1 VDIHGVTILGI
12 GALGINLPGLLAQL
26 IGFAL
31 LLVIMRM
38 VAYKPIL
45 GMMDQRS
52 QRIREGLEAA
62 EKMREEATQADV
74 TVQKR
79 LEEARQEGQGLIG
92 QAQQISNRIQ
102 EEARQQAQAE
112 GESLLARARNEIA
125 LERDEAIA
133 QIRREFA
140 DLTIAAAEK
149 VIGQSLD
156 KKAHE
161 RLIEEVLT
169 QSSLQGQSSQQ

>member
-1 VDIHGVTILGI
+1 VDIHGMTILGI

-26 IGFAL
+26 IGFAI

-62 EKMREEATQADV
+62 EKMKEQAAQADV
-74 TVQKR
+74 VVQKR

-92 QAQQISNRIQ
+92 QAQQIATRIQ

-112 GESLLARARNEIA
+112 GETLLTRARSEIA
-125 LERDEAIA
+125 MERDEAIA

-149 VIGQSLD
+149 VINQSLD

-169 QSSLQGQSSQQ
+169 QSSFDGHSAQQ

>member
-1 VDIHGVTILGI
+1 LGI

-62 EKMREEATQADV
+62 ERMKEEAAQADV

-92 QAQQISNRIQ
+92 QAQQIANRLQ
-102 EEARQQAQAE
+102 EEARQQAKTE
-112 GESLLARARNEIA
+112 GESLLVRARNEIA

-161 RLIEEVLT
+161 RLIEDVLT
-169 QSSLQGQSSQQ
+169 QSSLQGQSAQQ

>member
-1 VDIHGVTILGI
+1 MDVPGIPVLGI
-12 GALGINLPGLLAQL
+12 GSLGISLTGLLAQL
-26 IGFAL
+26 IGFAIL
-31 LLVIMRM
+31 LIVLRMVAFKPIMRM
-38 VAYKPIL
+38 
-45 GMMDQRS
+45 MDERS
-52 QRIREGLEAA
+52 ARIREGLEAA
-62 EKMREEATQADV
+62 EKMKDQATQADA

-92 QAQQISNRIQ
+92 QSQQIASRIQ
-102 EEARQQAQAE
+102 EEARQQARTE
-112 GESLLARARNEIA
+112 GDALLARARSEIA

-140 DLTIAAAEK
+140 DLTITAAEK

-156 KKAHE
+156 RKAHE

-169 QSSLQGQSSQQ
+169 QSSFKEQRPE

>member
-1 VDIHGVTILGI
+1 MDIHGITVLGI

-26 IGFAL
+26 IGFAI

-62 EKMREEATQADV
+62 EKMKEQATQADV

-92 QAQQISNRIQ
+92 QAQQIANRLQ

-112 GESLLARARNEIA
+112 GESLLGRARNEIA
-125 LERDEAIA
+125 LERDDAIA

-161 RLIEEVLT
+161 RLIEEVLA
-169 QSSLQGQSSQQ
+169 QSSLQGESAQQ

>member
-1 VDIHGVTILGI
+1 MDALGIILGI
-12 GALGINLPGLLAQL
+12 GALGINLPGLLAQI
-26 IGFAL
+26 IGFAVL
-31 LLVIMRM
+31 LAIMRM
-38 VAYKPIL
+38 IAYKPIL

-62 EKMREEATQADV
+62 EKMKEQAAQADV

-79 LEEARQEGQGLIG
+79 LEEARQEGQGFIG
-92 QAQQISNRIQ
+92 QAQQIANRIQ
-102 EEARQQAQAE
+102 EDSRQQAQAE
-112 GESLLARARNEIA
+112 GESLLARARNEIS

-156 KKAHE
+156 KKSHE
-161 RLIEEVLT
+161 RLIEEVLA
-169 QSSLQGQSSQQ
+169 QASIQGQSAQQ

>member
-1 VDIHGVTILGI
+1 VDIHGFTFLGI

-26 IGFAL
+26 IGFAIL
-31 LLVIMRM
+31 LGLMRV

-52 QRIREGLEAA
+52 ERIREGLEAA
-62 EKMREEATQADV
+62 ERMKEQAAQADV
-74 TVQKR
+74 AVQKR
-79 LEEARQEGQGLIG
+79 LEEARQEGQTLIG
-92 QAQQISNRIQ
+92 QAQQIANRIQ
-102 EEARQQAQAE
+102 EEARQAAQAQT
-112 GESLLARARNEIA
+112 ESMLARARNEIA

-133 QIRREFA
+133 EIRREFA
-140 DLTIAAAEK
+140 DITIAAAEK

-161 RLIEEVLT
+161 RLIDQVLAEA
-169 QSSLQGQSSQQ
+169 SPKGQSDRQ

>member
-1 VDIHGVTILGI
+1 LDVPGIPILGI
-12 GALGINLPGLLAQL
+12 GSLGISLTGLLAQL
-26 IGFAL
+26 IGFAIL
-31 LLVIMRM
+31 LIVLRLVAFKPIMRM
-38 VAYKPIL
+38 
-45 GMMDQRS
+45 MDERS
-52 QRIREGLEAA
+52 ARIREGLEAA
-62 EKMREEATQADV
+62 EKMKDQATQADA

-92 QAQQISNRIQ
+92 QSQQIASRIQ
-102 EEARQQAQAE
+102 DEARQQARTE
-112 GESLLARARNEIA
+112 GDALLARARSEIG

-140 DLTIAAAEK
+140 DLTITAAEK

-156 KKAHE
+156 RKAHE

-169 QSSLQGQSSQQ
+169 QSSFKEQRPE